1 GESLSGGTVNGSSIS
16 LTSATRGVLTNAQL
30 VGTVF
35 TATVYGVDATISV
48 RLDAVVQAADPTP
61 SWYCPTAWSCVNLS
75 VNEHADVYRYK
86 LSWYEPAHNFIPG
99 TWRAMCANDAYAVA
113 SAGSWGLGTV
123 SRNGRTE
130 IYDRGQLSTSTSQ
143 VTFSCEDTGPIAK
156 CIYAGYKPWL
166 AAGPSYTQACVRM
179 VRADYCGD
187 GIAHTSDGTPIEAT
201 DVAGLNAPLTSAWG
215 FEAEWGATGAICA
228 SQLRYDSLDPLTG
241 QPLSTTLAACGV
253 RGAVW
258 SSGDPANPYA
268 CGYNPASHYGS
279 LTSNRSST
287 LAP

>member
-1 GESLSGGTVNGSSIS
+1 
-16 LTSATRGVLTNAQL
+16 
-30 VGTVF
+30 
-35 TATVYGVDATISV
+35 
-48 RLDAVVQAADPTP
+48 
-61 SWYCPTAWSCVNLS
+61 
-75 VNEHADVYRYK
+75 
-86 LSWYEPAHNFIPG
+86 
-99 TWRAMCANDAYAVA
+99 MCANDAYAVA

-143 VTFSCEDTGPIAK
+143 VTFSCEGTGPIAK
-156 CIYAGYKPWL
+156 CIHAGYKPWL
-166 AAGPSYTQACVRM
+166 ATGPSYTQACVRM

-201 DVAGLNAPLTSAWG
+201 DVAGINAPLTSAWG
-215 FEAEWGATGAICA
+215 VEAEWGSAGGICA
-228 SQLRYDSLDPLTG
+228 SQLRYDSLDLLTG

-253 RGAVW
+253 RGAVVERR
-258 SSGDPANPYA
+258 SANPYA

>member
-1 GESLSGGTVNGSSIS
+1 
-16 LTSATRGVLTNAQL
+16 
-30 VGTVF
+30 
-35 TATVYGVDATISV
+35 
-48 RLDAVVQAADPTP
+48 
-61 SWYCPTAWSCVNLS
+61 
-75 VNEHADVYRYK
+75 
-86 LSWYEPAHNFIPG
+86 
-99 TWRAMCANDAYAVA
+99 
-113 SAGSWGLGTV
+113 
-123 SRNGRTE
+123 
-130 IYDRGQLSTSTSQ
+130 
-143 VTFSCEDTGPIAK
+143 
-156 CIYAGYKPWL
+156 
-166 AAGPSYTQACVRM
+166 M